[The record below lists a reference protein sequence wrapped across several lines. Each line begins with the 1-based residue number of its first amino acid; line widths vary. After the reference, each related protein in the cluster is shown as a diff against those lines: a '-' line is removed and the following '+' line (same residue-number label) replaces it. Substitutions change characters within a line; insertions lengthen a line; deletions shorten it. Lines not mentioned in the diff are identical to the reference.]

1 MAPLLKLVNVTKRFG
16 GIVAVDRVSL
26 EVERGELVGII
37 GPNGSGKTTLFNLI
51 NGVYAPDEGR
61 IYFEGTDVTDLP
73 PYVRARMGIARTF
86 QIPRPWGAL
95 SVRENVAIGAMF
107 GYQGRGF
114 LAHQALEE
122 ADDVLRLVGLY
133 HKRFEPAYKLTV
145 PEKKLL
151 ELARALAMKPK
162 LLLLDEVVAGL
173 SPTEVERVVSVVKR
187 VRDELGISV
196 VALVEHVMKAVV
208 SFAERLIVMDRG
220 RVVLD
225 GPLEEV
231 VKSPKLAEIYLG
243 EEGARIIQH
252 LLGGAR

>member
-1 MAPLLKLVNVTKRFG
+1 MGAPLLRLVNVTKRFG

-26 EVERGELVGII
+26 DIGRAELVGIV

-51 NGVYAPDEGR
+51 NGVYKPDEGR
-61 IYFEGTDVTDLP
+61 IYFDGVDVTDIP
-73 PYVRARMGIARTF
+73 PYARARMGIARTF

-95 SVRENVAIGAMF
+95 TVRENVAIGAMF
-107 GYQGRGF
+107 GRGGRGF
-114 LAHQALEE
+114 MASEALSE
-122 ADDVLRLVGLY
+122 ADEILRLVGLY
-133 HKRFEPAYKLTV
+133 HKRFEPAHKLTV

-173 SPTEVERVVSVVKR
+173 SPAEVDRVIGVVKT

-196 VALVEHVMKAVV
+196 VALVEHVMRAVV
-208 SFAERLIVMDRG
+208 SFAERLVVMDRG

-231 VKSPKLAEIYLG
+231 VRSPKLAEIYLG
-243 EEGARIIQH
+243 EEGAR
-252 LLGGAR
+252 LLRVLAR